1 MDMRIEKKDT
11 FYVSGYS
18 IETSEETLERDC
30 ATLRDKYE
38 DKLRAISPNLYFVA
52 WMSSDNKM
60 IYQLSVETP
69 GETPEGMNR
78 VEVPAGCFAVG
89 TVPKGANILA
99 TWHEFFAT
107 VESSL
112 GVAIDV
118 EYPIHFEYFHENGT
132 CELWSPVVD
141 GE

>member
-1 MDMRIEKKDT
+1 MDMRIEKRDA
-11 FYVSGYS
+11 FCVSGYYM
-18 IETSEETLERDC
+18 ETSEETLERDC
-30 ATLRDKYE
+30 ALLREKYE
-38 DKLRAISPNLYFVA
+38 GKLRAISPNLYFVA
-52 WMSSDNKM
+52 WMSADNKM

-78 VEVPAGCFAVG
+78 VEVPAGRFAVG

-107 VESSL
+107 VEASL
-112 GVAIDV
+112 DVAIDV
-118 EYPIHFEYFHENGT
+118 EYPIHFEYFDENGN
-132 CELWSPVVD
+132 CELWSPIVA